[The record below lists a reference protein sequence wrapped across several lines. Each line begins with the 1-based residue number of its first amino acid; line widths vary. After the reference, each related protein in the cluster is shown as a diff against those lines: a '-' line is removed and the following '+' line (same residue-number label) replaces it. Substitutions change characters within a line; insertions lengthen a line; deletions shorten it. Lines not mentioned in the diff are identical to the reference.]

1 MEAEEEI
8 WLKPKRNTFNNSLN
22 FQSNSLMKKKEK
34 ASNIRQPFEYL
45 DTHQE
50 ETQTATK
57 ISRIDQ
63 QDTFNTVDLDDYEFS
78 SILCKQNIKYADQS
92 DTEIDNQNVGLH
104 QVRNDEEQFYPS
116 AGDDFQ
122 ITPGVDDSRQRVEQN
137 KKYQIATLNQ
147 EIRRQLLGTEEPDTL
162 PSHIHNL
169 RVVEDSHK

>member
-92 DTEIDNQNVGLH
+92 DTEIDN
-104 QVRNDEEQFYPS
+104 
-116 AGDDFQ
+116 
-122 ITPGVDDSRQRVEQN
+122 
-137 KKYQIATLNQ
+137 
-147 EIRRQLLGTEEPDTL
+147 
-162 PSHIHNL
+162 
-169 RVVEDSHK
+169 